1 MQVRIPNFTKIGWIL
16 AELGPVHFGAS
27 LCGWMGWGIP
37 DQKQCLSSLARLGL
51 DWAGLSQCSNNDS
64 TDAALISVDE
74 SRPKSAM

>member
-1 MQVRIPNFTKIGWIL
+1 MQVWGW
-16 AELGPVHFGAS
+16 GG
-27 LCGWMGWGIP
+27 GIP
-37 DQKQCLSSLARLGL
+37 DKKQCLSSLARLGL